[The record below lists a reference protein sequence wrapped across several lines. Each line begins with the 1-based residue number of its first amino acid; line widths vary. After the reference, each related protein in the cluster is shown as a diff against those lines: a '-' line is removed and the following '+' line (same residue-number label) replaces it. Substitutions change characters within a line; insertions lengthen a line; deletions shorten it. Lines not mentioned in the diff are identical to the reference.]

1 MRKSSPARIR
11 WFTAVAITCLS
22 GFALC
27 GCARGTRDVATSLK
41 DNAAREAVEAERK
54 IAERK
59 RGESQA
65 LSSKEKFASKE
76 KPAAPKSSAPLK
88 SEKGLA
94 SSSKNPFD
102 RPETKKSSS
111 ALAKSPTKKPSKSA
125 SQNPKGELATA
136 EWDGDSS
143 DRRVKTVSGETD
155 VDDVDVAE
163 PLLDSRGREA
173 VTSDLFDES
182 EVPAKKKSDAQGKT
196 AAKSSRSLESKSGLS
211 EKKETLA
218 TQKSESVS
226 LDDHPW
232 AKESPAAEQSSERG
246 KKKDAQK
253 FAKTPLA
260 DISPDDLKDDPLE
273 ESSAAFQKSGSL
285 KKDPLKSDQS
295 TLEEAQQLEAK
306 ARVQG
311 LLSQSKSLVN
321 QGELR
326 SAYRLAQQA
335 QRIADSEDLYFT
347 AGEDQPADAVRAVL
361 MKIRFEENKLAARK
375 TSSGSAELAELQ
387 NKTTNP
393 GKQVSHAKKEFSN
406 VPDGWSTASKPVEED
421 SSVFEAPE
429 KSGGSNNPW
438 AKSDFVAVAPR
449 SMEIKPGPIPQT
461 VRSIPAFPDTQD
473 QWRGVANE
481 PMSLGSKSSG
491 IQASGFESSAQAAF
505 QKTKVTHA
513 AMPVPPAGTG
523 VGLIPESPVSPLS
536 VNSTQAPATSDQ
548 AVTSEAFP
556 KPANQVESQ
565 VQSEPVVKPVP
576 GSLASVDDWRNLD
589 LPDIAV
595 TRSPLLMPSGVAPPP
610 PEEPSVAKTL
620 ATDVMDD
627 SLGIDIQ
634 EPVPVKQSQSK
645 LWLVFAAAAG
655 ACAMLFVRRRPARVA
670 RSTEPAK

>member
-1 MRKSSPARIR
+1 MRKSSPARNR

-94 SSSKNPFD
+94 SSSKNPFE

-136 EWDGDSS
+136 EWNGDSS
-143 DRRVKTVSGETD
+143 DRRVKTASGETE
-155 VDDVDVAE
+155 VDDVEVAE

-576 GSLASVDDWRNLD
+576 GSLASADDWRNLD

-610 PEEPSVAKTL
+610 PEEPSVANTL

-670 RSTEPAK
+670 RSAEPAK

>member
-1 MRKSSPARIR
+1 MRKSSPARNR

-54 IAERK
+54 IPERK

-76 KPAAPKSSAPLK
+76 KPAAPKSSAPQK

-102 RPETKKSSS
+102 LQETKKGSS
-111 ALAKSPTKKPSKSA
+111 ALAKSPAKKPSKSA
-125 SQNPKGELATA
+125 SQDPKGELATA
-136 EWDGDSS
+136 EWAGDSI

-155 VDDVDVAE
+155 VDDVEVAE
-163 PLLDSRGREA
+163 PLLDSRGREVVA
-173 VTSDLFDES
+173 SDLFDES
-182 EVPAKKKSDAQGKT
+182 EVPTKEKSDAQGKT
-196 AAKSSRSLESKSGLS
+196 AAKSSRSLESKSDLS
-211 EKKETLA
+211 GKKETLA
-218 TQKSESVS
+218 TQKPESVS

-306 ARVQG
+306 ARVQS

-335 QRIADSEDLYFT
+335 ERIADSEDLYFT

-375 TSSGSAELAELQ
+375 TSSGSAEVTELQ
-387 NKTTNP
+387 NKTTKS

-421 SSVFEAPE
+421 SSVYEAPE
-429 KSGGSNNPW
+429 KTGGSNNPW
-438 AKSDFVAVAPR
+438 AKSDFVAVTPR

-523 VGLIPESPVSPLS
+523 VGSIPESAVGPLT
-536 VNSTQAPATSDQ
+536 VNSTPTPAPSEQ
-548 AVTSEAFP
+548 IVTSEAFA
-556 KPANQVESQ
+556 KPANKVESQ
-565 VQSEPVVKPVP
+565 EQSEPVVKPVP
-576 GSLASVDDWRNLD
+576 GSLASTDDWRNQNLA
-589 LPDIAV
+589 DIAV
-595 TRSPLLMPSGVAPPP
+595 TRSPLLVAPPP
-610 PEEPSVAKTL
+610 PEEPSVAKNL
-620 ATDVMDD
+620 AADVMDD
-627 SLGIDIQ
+627 SLGIDVQ

-670 RSTEPAK
+670 RSAEPAK

>member
-1 MRKSSPARIR
+1 M
-11 WFTAVAITCLS
+11 
-22 GFALC
+22 
-27 GCARGTRDVATSLK
+27 
-41 DNAAREAVEAERK
+41 
-54 IAERK
+54 
-59 RGESQA
+59 
-65 LSSKEKFASKE
+65 
-76 KPAAPKSSAPLK
+76 
-88 SEKGLA
+88 
-94 SSSKNPFD
+94 
-102 RPETKKSSS
+102 
-111 ALAKSPTKKPSKSA
+111 
-125 SQNPKGELATA
+125 ATA
-136 EWDGDSS
+136 EWAGDSI

-155 VDDVDVAE
+155 VDDVEVAE
-163 PLLDSRGREA
+163 PLLDSRGREVVA
-173 VTSDLFDES
+173 SDLFDES
-182 EVPAKKKSDAQGKT
+182 EVPTKEKSDAQGKT
-196 AAKSSRSLESKSGLS
+196 AAKSSRSLESKSDLS
-211 EKKETLA
+211 GKKETLA
-218 TQKSESVS
+218 TQKPESVS

-306 ARVQG
+306 ARVQS

-335 QRIADSEDLYFT
+335 ERIADSEDLYFT

-375 TSSGSAELAELQ
+375 TSSGLAEVTELK
-387 NKTTNP
+387 NKTTKSGN
-393 GKQVSHAKKEFSN
+393 QVSHAKKEFSN

-429 KSGGSNNPW
+429 KTGGSNNPW

-523 VGLIPESPVSPLS
+523 VGSIPESAVGPLT
-536 VNSTQAPATSDQ
+536 VNSMQAPAPSDQ
-548 AVTSEAFP
+548 IVTSEAFA
-556 KPANQVESQ
+556 KPANKVESQ
-565 VQSEPVVKPVP
+565 EQSEPVVKPVP
-576 GSLASVDDWRNLD
+576 GSLASTDDWRNQNLA
-589 LPDIAV
+589 DIAV
-595 TRSPLLMPSGVAPPP
+595 TRSPLLVAPPP
-610 PEEPSVAKTL
+610 PEEPSVAKNL
-620 ATDVMDD
+620 AADLMDD
-627 SLGIDIQ
+627 SLGIDVQ

-670 RSTEPAK
+670 RSAEPAK

>member
-1 MRKSSPARIR
+1 MRKSSPARNR

-136 EWDGDSS
+136 EWNGDSS
-143 DRRVKTVSGETD
+143 DRRVKTASGETE
-155 VDDVDVAE
+155 VDDVEVAE

-576 GSLASVDDWRNLD
+576 GSLASADDWRNLD

-610 PEEPSVAKTL
+610 PEEPSVANTL